1 MKKLLIVLFCLL
13 FVSNSFSQMISES
26 TKKKFSIGVDLF
38 SDIWFDVPD
47 NISQRTINKGF
58 DIFGMYNYQIGKSKF
73 SFAIGAGLGTHN
85 FFSNS
90 MIEDVRNDSL
100 VFITI
105 PDSISYKKSKISVTY
120 LDVPL
125 EFRFKTKGK
134 FKMSLG
140 FKAGYLINSNAKYK
154 GNNLNDETQKIKE
167 KRKDIK
173 NLETF
178 RYGATFRIGIGG
190 FSLYGY
196 YSLSKLF
203 KKDQT
208 NEMYPVSIGITFM
221 PF

>member
-1 MKKLLIVLFCLL
+1 
-13 FVSNSFSQMISES
+13 MISES

-38 SDIWFDVPD
+38 SDIWFDVPSS
-47 NISQRTINKGF
+47 ISQRTINKGF
-58 DIFGMYNYQIGKSKF
+58 DIFGMYNYQFGKSNF

-85 FFSNS
+85 FFSDS
-90 MIEDVRNDSL
+90 KIEDVSSDSL
-100 VFITI
+100 IFNII
-105 PDSISYKKSKISVTY
+105 ADSLSYKKSKISVTY

-125 EFRFKTKGK
+125 EFRLKTKGK

-154 GNNLNDETQKIKE
+154 GNITKIKKVKE

-178 RYGATFRIGIGG
+178 RYGATFRIGLGG

-203 KKDQT
+203 KKGQS
-208 NEMYPVSIGITFM
+208 NEMYPVSIGVTFM

>member
-1 MKKLLIVLFCLL
+1 MKKLLIILISLIIVT
-13 FVSNSFSQMISES
+13 NSYSQIISES

-38 SDIWFDVPD
+38 SDIWVDVPSS
-47 NISQRTINKGF
+47 ISQRTINKGF
-58 DIFGMYNYQIGKSKF
+58 DIFGMYNYQLGKSNF
-73 SFAIGAGLGTHN
+73 SFAVGAGLGTHN

-90 MIEDVRNDSL
+90 MIKDVRSDSI
-100 VFITI
+100 VFDII

-120 LDVPL
+120 LDVPI
-125 EFRFKTKGK
+125 EFRFRSKGK

-154 GNNLNDETQKIKE
+154 GKIASDEKVKD

-178 RYGATFRIGIGG
+178 RYGATLRIGLGG

-203 KKDQT
+203 KKGQS

>member
-1 MKKLLIVLFCLL
+1 MKKLLIILISLIIVT
-13 FVSNSFSQMISES
+13 NSYSQIISES

-38 SDIWFDVPD
+38 SDIWVDVPSS
-47 NISQRTINKGF
+47 ISQRTINKGF
-58 DIFGMYNYQIGKSKF
+58 DIFGMYNYQLGKSNF
-73 SFAIGAGLGTHN
+73 SFAVGAGLGTHN

-90 MIEDVRNDSL
+90 MIKDVRSDSI
-100 VFITI
+100 VFDII

-120 LDVPL
+120 LDVPI
-125 EFRFKTKGK
+125 EFRFRSKGK

-173 NLETF
+173 NLETL
-178 RYGATFRIGIGG
+178 RYGATLRIGLGG
-190 FSLYGY
+190 FNLYGY

-203 KKDQT
+203 KKGQT

>member
-1 MKKLLIVLFCLL
+1 MKKLLIVLFSLL
-13 FVSNSFSQMISES
+13 FVSNIFSQVISES

-58 DIFGMYNYQIGKSKF
+58 DIFGMYNNQFGKSNF

-90 MIEDVRNDSL
+90 KIEDVRSDSI

-105 PDSISYKKSKISVTY
+105 PDSVSYKKSKISVTY
-120 LDVPL
+120 LDLPI

-154 GNNLNDETQKIKE
+154 GNIANDLKVKE

-178 RYGATFRIGIGG
+178 RYGATFRIGLGG

-203 KKDQT
+203 KKDQS
-208 NEMYPVSIGITFM
+208 NEMYPVSVGITFM
-221 PF
+221 PY